1 MNIAESESEQQAN
14 AKTSGFK
21 EKGTKKITYSF
32 IDAYH
37 SLCLDKKDIISS
49 ELEVGESLLKRTV
62 DKSDSEAIQSENNR
76 TKNGIRFNAIVSEVN
91 ILAVTYDGISPFSQS
106 IYIIS
111 SKKKKMKISLSSK
124 GLE

>member
-49 ELEVGESLLKRTV
+49 ELEVGESLLKRTA
-62 DKSDSEAIQSENNR
+62 DKSDRQAIESEITE
-76 TKNGIRFNAIVSEVN
+76 
-91 ILAVTYDGISPFSQS
+91 L
-106 IYIIS
+106 
-111 SKKKKMKISLSSK
+111 KMALD
-124 GLE
+124 LMP

>member
-49 ELEVGESLLKRTV
+49 ELEVVKV
-62 DKSDSEAIQSENNR
+62 
-76 TKNGIRFNAIVSEVN
+76 
-91 ILAVTYDGISPFSQS
+91 Y
-106 IYIIS
+106 
-111 SKKKKMKISLSSK
+111 
-124 GLE
+124 